1 MACTLDLVARLVEE
15 QTREESMD
23 RIDPVNHS
31 CDGHRPGVHNS
42 LSVIRSFQPR
52 QTKLKR

>member
-23 RIDPVNHS
+23 RIDQSITVTTAT
-31 CDGHRPGVHNS
+31 G
-42 LSVIRSFQPR
+42 LEFIIRCP
-52 QTKLKR
+52 

>member
-1 MACTLDLVARLVEE
+1 MACTPDLVARLVEE

-31 CDGHRPGVHNS
+31 YDGPPAWNS
-42 LSVIRSFQPR
+42 
-52 QTKLKR
+52 